1 MATREKGESP
11 AKMVLSKVCSVSFL
25 EFARIL
31 GNGRVQSMPLHCQV
45 QGQAGTSCVLKSK
58 SNHSNIILMIISE
71 YQWRAKTV
79 GSNSNFII
87 HIRWLPTLRIFKIFH
102 LFNSVIIFKGLVVRS
117 HLPIATSKSLQWI
130 MTSDL
135 FS

>member
-11 AKMVLSKVCSVSFL
+11 AKMVLSKVCSVCFL

-45 QGQAGTSCVLKSK
+45 QGQAGTNCVLKSK

-71 YQWRAKTV
+71 YQ
-79 GSNSNFII
+79 
-87 HIRWLPTLRIFKIFH
+87 
-102 LFNSVIIFKGLVVRS
+102 
-117 HLPIATSKSLQWI
+117 
-130 MTSDL
+130 
-135 FS
+135 